1 MIISELNKEQIEK
14 LCMEQMINDFPKEEL
29 KPTELILHLA
39 DRGVYFGF
47 GLFEDED
54 NDMSKLKAYA
64 LLAKDNK
71 SNWYLLDYFA
81 VVSKYRQG
89 GFGSWFLNSLMKTL
103 NERSEGIILEIELI
117 DAARNNEERDIRTRR
132 RNFYLKNNIFTSGIS
147 SKVFETEFE
156 ILYYADNKE
165 KKRELI
171 EEKYSDIYKTMLPID
186 MFEKNFELC

>member
-89 GFGSWFLNSLMKTL
+89 GFGSWFLNSLMKSL